1 MRENLHGSKMK
12 RLQLMKIK
20 SITKNIV
27 ISKLKIVNTPNNF
40 SIGKRMLKYATRNMQ
55 ETLYKILCARIM
67 GLMRVSCWILRWF
80 KREISIFTMMDI
92 FSVRYELF

>member
-67 GLMRVSCWILRWF
+67 GLMRVSYWILRWF